1 MSTLEF
7 GLDTFLPVTVDES
20 GQPIGGD
27 QAIRNA
33 VEEAV
38 LAEAVGIDSF
48 NIGEHYRT
56 EFMDSAGHVVL
67 AAIASRTE
75 RIRLG
80 TAVTVLSTQDPVRL
94 YTDFATLDAVSNGRA
109 QLIVG
114 RGSLTDS
121 FPLFGF
127 DLADY
132 EELFEEKLDLL
143 VRLLREQPVTWSGNF
158 RSALTDQFVSPPIP
172 EGHIPTWVGV
182 GGSPQSVVRAAR
194 FGLPL
199 MLAIIAGRPERF
211 APYVELYKRAL
222 EQHGQP
228 ELPDR
233 AALARVRRR
242 DRRGGLEI
250 QWPYYKEQFEWAA
263 RERGWRPP
271 TYEQFLAE
279 VDHGSMYVGSPE
291 TVARRIAAVIRTLSL
306 SRFDLHYAIGRVPH
320 DQRMATIE
328 LYGREVIPRVRELLA
343 VAPSRRRAGRRGQEL
358 TMTVAA
364 IERTGALAAATSPE
378 VDDLRLGIVGAGKFG
393 TTLARAAVAAGY
405 DVAISGS
412 GPADDIALTVDV
424 LAPGARA
431 ATTDEVVR
439 HADIIVLAVPTHRFR
454 ELPRDLFAGKILVDA
469 MNYWEPVD
477 GDDPELTTAAGRH
490 QHGRPRAL
498 PLRARGQE
506 PQPARLPPARRE
518 PTPEGSTRPH
528 RDRRSRRRPPRG
540 PRRSCGSSTGSGST
554 RSTPGR

>member
-1 MSTLEF
+1 MSTFEF
-7 GLDTFLPVTVDES
+7 GLDTFLSVTVDGS

-27 QAIRNA
+27 QVIRNT

-38 LAEAVGIDSF
+38 LAEGVGIDSF

-94 YTDFATLDAVSNGRA
+94 YSNFATLDAVSNGRA

-132 EELFEEKLDLL
+132 EELFEEKLDLF
-143 VRLLREQPVTWSGNF
+143 VRLLREQPVTWSGNV
-158 RSALTDQFVSPPIP
+158 RSALTEQFVSPPIP
-172 EGHIPTWVGV
+172 KGHIPTWVGV

-222 EQHGQP
+222 VQHGQP
-228 ELPDR
+228 QLPVGLHSLGFVAESDR
-233 AALARVRRR
+233 EA
-242 DRRGGLEI
+242 LEI
-250 QWPYYKEQFEWAA
+250 QWPYYKEQFERVAL
-263 RERGWRPP
+263 ERGWRPP

-291 TVARRIAAVIRTLSL
+291 TVANRIAAVIGTLGL

-320 DQRMATIE
+320 DQRLAMIQ
-328 LYGREVIPRVRELLA
+328 LYGGEVIPRIRELLA
-343 VAPSRRRAGRRGQEL
+343 AAPETERTQ
-358 TMTVAA
+358 VAA
-364 IERTGALAAATSPE
+364 
-378 VDDLRLGIVGAGKFG
+378 VG
-393 TTLARAAVAAGY
+393 
-405 DVAISGS
+405 S
-412 GPADDIALTVDV
+412 
-424 LAPGARA
+424 
-431 ATTDEVVR
+431 
-439 HADIIVLAVPTHRFR
+439 
-454 ELPRDLFAGKILVDA
+454 
-469 MNYWEPVD
+469 
-477 GDDPELTTAAGRH
+477 
-490 QHGRPRAL
+490 
-498 PLRARGQE
+498 
-506 PQPARLPPARRE
+506 
-518 PTPEGSTRPH
+518 
-528 RDRRSRRRPPRG
+528 
-540 PRRSCGSSTGSGST
+540 
-554 RSTPGR
+554 

>member
-7 GLDTFLPVTVDES
+7 GLDTFLPVTVDKT
-20 GQPIGGD
+20 GLPLRGD
-27 QAIRNA
+27 QVIRNT

-38 LAEAVGIDSF
+38 VAEAVGIDSF

-56 EFMDSAGHVVL
+56 EFMDSAGHVIL
-67 AAIASRTE
+67 ATIAARTE

-80 TAVTVLSTQDPVRL
+80 TSVTVLSTQDPVRL

-114 RGSLTDS
+114 RGSLTES

-158 RSALTDQFVSPPIP
+158 RSALTNQFVSPPIP

-199 MLAIIAGRPERF
+199 MLAVIGGRPERF

-222 EQHGQP
+222 QQYGQP
-228 ELPDR
+228 ELPVGLHSLGFIADSDDE
-233 AALARVRRR
+233 A
-242 DRRGGLEI
+242 LEI
-250 QWPYYKEQFEWAA
+250 QWPHYKEQFDWAA

-271 TYEQFLAE
+271 TSEQFLAE

-291 TVARRIAAVIRTLSL
+291 TVANRVAAAMKALSL
-306 SRFDLHYAIGRVPH
+306 SRFDLAYAVGRIPH
-320 DQRMATIE
+320 DQRIATIE

-343 VAPSRRRAGRRGQEL
+343 
-358 TMTVAA
+358 
-364 IERTGALAAATSPE
+364 ATPE
-378 VDDLRLGIVGAGKFG
+378 VEDVP
-393 TTLARAAVAAGY
+393 AAVG
-405 DVAISGS
+405 
-412 GPADDIALTVDV
+412 
-424 LAPGARA
+424 
-431 ATTDEVVR
+431 
-439 HADIIVLAVPTHRFR
+439 
-454 ELPRDLFAGKILVDA
+454 
-469 MNYWEPVD
+469 N
-477 GDDPELTTAAGRH
+477 
-490 QHGRPRAL
+490 
-498 PLRARGQE
+498 
-506 PQPARLPPARRE
+506 
-518 PTPEGSTRPH
+518 
-528 RDRRSRRRPPRG
+528 
-540 PRRSCGSSTGSGST
+540 
-554 RSTPGR
+554 

>member
-1 MSTLEF
+1 VKTPEF
-7 GLDTFLPVTVDES
+7 GLDTFLPVTVD
-20 GQPIGGD
+20 GAGLPISGD
-27 QAIRNA
+27 QVIRNT

-38 LAEAVGIDSF
+38 IAETVGIDSF
-48 NIGEHYRT
+48 NIGEHYRR
-56 EFMDSAGHVVL
+56 EFMDSASHVIL

-114 RGSLTDS
+114 RGSLTES

-158 RSALTDQFVSPPIP
+158 RSSLTNQFVSPPIS

-199 MLAIIAGRPERF
+199 MLAVIAGKPERF

-222 EQHGQP
+222 QEHGQP
-228 ELPDR
+228 ELPIGLHSLGFVAETDDE
-233 AALARVRRR
+233 A
-242 DRRGGLEI
+242 LEI
-250 QWPYYKEQFEWAA
+250 QWPYYKEQFDWAA
-263 RERGWRPP
+263 QERGWRPP

-291 TVARRIAAVIRTLSL
+291 TVANRIAAAMQALSL
-306 SRFDLHYAIGRVPH
+306 SRFDLLYAVGRVPH
-320 DQRMATIE
+320 DQRIATIE

-343 VAPSRRRAGRRGQEL
+343 
-358 TMTVAA
+358 
-364 IERTGALAAATSPE
+364 ATSEADHAP
-378 VDDLRLGIVGAGKFG
+378 
-393 TTLARAAVAAGY
+393 AAV
-405 DVAISGS
+405 
-412 GPADDIALTVDV
+412 
-424 LAPGARA
+424 
-431 ATTDEVVR
+431 
-439 HADIIVLAVPTHRFR
+439 
-454 ELPRDLFAGKILVDA
+454 
-469 MNYWEPVD
+469 
-477 GDDPELTTAAGRH
+477 
-490 QHGRPRAL
+490 
-498 PLRARGQE
+498 
-506 PQPARLPPARRE
+506 
-518 PTPEGSTRPH
+518 
-528 RDRRSRRRPPRG
+528 RS
-540 PRRSCGSSTGSGST
+540 
-554 RSTPGR
+554 

>member
-1 MSTLEF
+1 MLEF
-7 GLDTFLPVTVDES
+7 GLDTFLPVTVGES
-20 GQPIGGD
+20 GLPISGD
-27 QAIRNA
+27 QVIRNA

-56 EFMDSAGHVVL
+56 EFMDSASHVVL
-67 AAIASRTE
+67 AAIAGRTE

-158 RSALTDQFVSPPIP
+158 RSPLTEQFVSPPIP

-199 MLAIIAGRPERF
+199 MLAVIAGRPERF
-211 APYVELYKRAL
+211 APYVELYRRAL
-222 EQHGQP
+222 EQYGQQ
-228 ELPDR
+228 ELPVGLHSLGFVAKTDE
-233 AALARVRRR
+233 AALA
-242 DRRGGLEI
+242 I
-250 QWPYYKEQFEWAA
+250 QWPYYKEQFDRAA
-263 RERGWRPP
+263 RERGWQPP

-279 VDHGSMYVGSPE
+279 VDHGSMYVGAPE
-291 TVARRIAAVIRTLSL
+291 TVAARIAGVIQTLGL

-320 DQRMATIE
+320 EQRLAAIE
-328 LYGREVIPRVRELLA
+328 LYGRGVIPRVRELLA
-343 VAPSRRRAGRRGQEL
+343 AAPETDVEPIAG
-358 TMTVAA
+358 
-364 IERTGALAAATSPE
+364 
-378 VDDLRLGIVGAGKFG
+378 
-393 TTLARAAVAAGY
+393 
-405 DVAISGS
+405 
-412 GPADDIALTVDV
+412 
-424 LAPGARA
+424 
-431 ATTDEVVR
+431 VV
-439 HADIIVLAVPTHRFR
+439 
-454 ELPRDLFAGKILVDA
+454 
-469 MNYWEPVD
+469 
-477 GDDPELTTAAGRH
+477 
-490 QHGRPRAL
+490 
-498 PLRARGQE
+498 
-506 PQPARLPPARRE
+506 
-518 PTPEGSTRPH
+518 S
-528 RDRRSRRRPPRG
+528 
-540 PRRSCGSSTGSGST
+540 
-554 RSTPGR
+554 

>member
-1 MSTLEF
+1 MPTLEF

-20 GQPIGGD
+20 GLPIGGD

-56 EFMDSAGHVVL
+56 EFMDSASHVVL

-80 TAVTVLSTQDPVRL
+80 SAVTVLSTQDPVRL
-94 YTDFATLDAVSNGRA
+94 YTNFATLDAVSHGRA

-114 RGSLTDS
+114 RGSLTES

-143 VRLLREQPVTWSGNF
+143 VRLLRGQPVTWSGNF

-199 MLAIIAGRPERF
+199 MLAVIAGRPERF

-222 EQHGQP
+222 QQHGQP
-228 ELPDR
+228 ELPIGLHTLGFVAETDDE
-233 AALARVRRR
+233 A
-242 DRRGGLEI
+242 LEI

-263 RERGWRPP
+263 QERGWRPP
-271 TYEQFLAE
+271 TYDQFQAE
-279 VDHGSMYVGSPE
+279 VDHGSMFVGSPE
-291 TVARRIAAVIRTLSL
+291 TVAKRIAATMASLSL
-306 SRFDLHYAIGRVPH
+306 SRFDLHYAIGRIPH
-320 DQRMATIE
+320 EHRMAMIE
-328 LYGREVIPRVRELLA
+328 LYGREVIPRARELLA
-343 VAPSRRRAGRRGQEL
+343 ADPKAE
-358 TMTVAA
+358 
-364 IERTGALAAATSPE
+364 EAAAS
-378 VDDLRLGIVGAGKFG
+378 LR
-393 TTLARAAVAAGY
+393 
-405 DVAISGS
+405 S
-412 GPADDIALTVDV
+412 
-424 LAPGARA
+424 
-431 ATTDEVVR
+431 
-439 HADIIVLAVPTHRFR
+439 
-454 ELPRDLFAGKILVDA
+454 
-469 MNYWEPVD
+469 
-477 GDDPELTTAAGRH
+477 
-490 QHGRPRAL
+490 
-498 PLRARGQE
+498 
-506 PQPARLPPARRE
+506 
-518 PTPEGSTRPH
+518 
-528 RDRRSRRRPPRG
+528 
-540 PRRSCGSSTGSGST
+540 
-554 RSTPGR
+554 